1 MINDSKAK
9 ISFNKENSIDNS
21 ADISKNSFDQK
32 KIFSLKRHYEE
43 EEIERRKRK

>member
-43 EEIERRKRK
+43 EEIERRKKK